1 VVGLRIAYNPL
12 MEALL
17 IDAQSAATVRRAFA
31 AGRFGEVEESC
42 KGVLAQAPETAWAWH
57 FLGRIPTLDTES
69 AIDFLS
75 TALSLLP
82 DDITILCDLSRAYS
96 RAAQFD
102 LAAERAQAAVAL
114 QPNSA
119 PALIALAEA
128 HTSAGAGDV
137 AWLLWERAVAI
148 APSSFSAQLAYGQG
162 LQQRGRSKDALKH
175 LKRAATL
182 EPNNLEALFLLGK
195 CYASNGQHKAAIET
209 FTLAKRLSPAEAWLA
224 YEGARSWFA
233 LGDVD
238 SALVWVNQAIA
249 ADSAEGVFYEVQV
262 QCLHKKKDYQGCFDA
277 INQALQRG
285 RVTAKLFAYKAEVLL
300 RFNKK
305 PEAIMALI
313 RGIKLDPQDTQSLS
327 NLAGL
332 CLEIGIFSPA
342 LELLDSIIKDTPSNI
357 PALLNKAKLLKD
369 VGRVEDGVAFFQ
381 QAIALSLEQKINY
394 VGCADPAWGNYLYA
408 LLNAPRFTPET
419 IFKQH
424 QTWGAKTLKEFPSRF
439 KHRPESYAKRL
450 KLRVGYMSADL
461 RQHSVT
467 AFIGAVFKHHDPA
480 QFEIFAY
487 STSATFD
494 AVSATIK
501 GQVFAWRDV
510 AHKTIAET
518 AQIIHEDQLD
528 VLVELSGHTQGNRLE
543 VCALKP
549 APIQATYLGYPSTT
563 GLKTIDYR
571 LTDAWADPVGLTDA
585 YHCEKLMRIP
595 DCGWCYEPVMH
606 EAQTFAEAPPVE
618 RNGFITFGSFNNIAK
633 FNAPLCDLW
642 VEILRQVPDSRLRLK
657 AKAFFDPEILLEWE
671 TRFTRAGIAKE
682 RLLFMPHKPQI
693 KDHLAVY
700 NEVDIALDSYPYH
713 GTTTTCEAL
722 AAGVPV
728 VSLAGSSHVARVGV
742 SLLNTVGLSDLVAE
756 QREDYIAIAVKL
768 AADRARLQQLRSSLG
783 ARMKTSVLGDAAGF
797 TRKLEGCYR
806 QMVANYRGA
815 KV

>member
-1 VVGLRIAYNPL
+1 MELLTPRPVTAERIEL
-12 MEALL
+12 
-17 IDAQSAATVRRAFA
+17 AFK
-31 AGRFGEVEESC
+31 AGRFGEVEECC
-42 KGVLAQAPETAWAWH
+42 KCVLTDAPETSWAWH
-57 FLGRIPTLDTES
+57 FLGRLPSLEVES
-69 AIDFLS
+69 AIDFLN
-75 TALSLLP
+75 TALLLSP
-82 DDITILCDLSRAYS
+82 NDLSILCDLSRVYA
-96 RAAQFD
+96 RGGQFD
-102 LAAERAQAAVAL
+102 LAEERAQQAAAL

-119 PALIALAEA
+119 SALTTLAQAKALAGKSDA
-128 HTSAGAGDV
+128 
-137 AWLLWERAVAI
+137 AWPLWERAVVL
-148 APSSFSAQLAYGQG
+148 APSSFSAQLGYSQG
-162 LQQRGRSKDALKH
+162 LHQRGRSKDALKH
-175 LKRAATL
+175 IKRAATL
-182 EPNNLEALFLLGK
+182 EPNNLEVLFLLGK
-195 CYASNGQHKAAIET
+195 CYAANGQHKAAVEV
-209 FTLAKRLSPAEAWLA
+209 FALAKGLSPAEAWLS

-233 LGDVD
+233 MADFD
-238 SALVWVNQAIA
+238 RALDWVNQAIA
-249 ADSAEGVFYEVQV
+249 ADSAEGCFYEEQA
-262 QCLHKKKDYQGCFDA
+262 LYLHHKKDFQGCIRA
-277 INQALQRG
+277 INNAIERG
-285 RVTAKLFAYKAEVLL
+285 WVTAKIHAYKAQTLTH
-300 RFNKK
+300 FNKK
-305 PEAIMALI
+305 TGAIASYIEAL
-313 RGIKLDPQDTQSLS
+313 KLDPSNVTYLG

-332 CLEIGIFSPA
+332 CLELGILSPA
-342 LELLDSIIKDTPSNI
+342 LEALNSILAGSPDNV
-357 PALLNKAKLLKD
+357 PALINKAKLLKD
-369 VGRVEDGVAFFQ
+369 AGRVHEGILLLER
-381 QAIALSLEQKINY
+381 AIEVSKNPTHKYEY
-394 VGCADPAWGNYLYA
+394 VGCFDPMWGNYLFT
-408 LLNAPRFTPET
+408 LLFAPSSTPAK
-419 IFKQH
+419 IFDRH
-424 QTWGAKTLKEFPSRF
+424 LAWGAKISKEFPSRF
-439 KHRPESYAKRL
+439 KHRPDAHAKRA

-487 STSATFD
+487 STSSSYD

-518 AQIIHEDQLD
+518 AQIIYEDQLD

-549 APIQATYLGYPSTT
+549 APIQATYLGYPSST

-585 YHCEKLMRIP
+585 YHCEKLIRIP
-595 DCGWCYEPVMH
+595 DCGWCYEPVMQ
-606 EAQTFAEAPPVE
+606 ESQTFEDAPPVK

-642 VEILRQVPDSRLRLK
+642 VEILQRVPESRLRLK
-657 AKAFFDPEILLEWE
+657 AKSFFDPEILLEWE
-671 TRFTRAGIAKE
+671 TRFTRAGIAKD
-682 RLLFMPHKPQI
+682 RLLFMSHKPQI

-742 SLLNTVGLSDLVAE
+742 SLLNAVGLSDLVAE

-768 AADRARLQQLRSSLG
+768 AADRERLQQLRTSL
-783 ARMKTSVLGDAAGF
+783 AERMKASVLCDAEGF
-797 TRKLEGCYR
+797 TRKLERCYR

>member
-1 VVGLRIAYNPL
+1 MKLSTLNLVPP
-12 MEALL
+12 
-17 IDAQSAATVRRAFA
+17 DAVARAFKG
-31 AGRFGEVEESC
+31 GRFGEVEECC
-42 KGVLAQAPETAWAWH
+42 KSVLAGAPETAWAWH
-57 FLGRIPTLDTES
+57 FLGRLPAIDAET

-75 TALSLLP
+75 TALSLSP
-82 DDITILCDLSRAYS
+82 SDAMILCDLSQAYS
-96 RAAQFD
+96 RAAQFE
-102 LAAERAQAAVAL
+102 LAVERAQEAVAL

-128 HTSAGAGDV
+128 HTLAGAGEV
-137 AWLLWERAVAI
+137 AWPLWERAVAI
-148 APSSFSAQLAYGQG
+148 APSSFSAQMAYGQG

-182 EPNNLEALFLLGK
+182 EPNHLEALFLLGK
-195 CYASNGQHKAAIET
+195 CYASNGQHKAAVEV

-238 SALVWVNQAIA
+238 SALEWVNQAIA
-249 ADSAEGVFYEVQV
+249 ADSAEGCFYEEQAL
-262 QCLHKKKDYQGCFDA
+262 CLQRKKDYQGCLKA
-277 INQALQRG
+277 INQAVQLG
-285 RVTAKLFAYKAEVLL
+285 GVTAKLLAYKAEMFIH
-300 RFNKK
+300 FNKK
-305 PEAIMALI
+305 PDAIMALLDA
-313 RGIKLDPQDTQSLS
+313 IKLEPQNTNSLS

-332 CLEIGIFSPA
+332 CLEMGIFSPA
-342 LELLDSIIKDTPSNI
+342 LELLNGIIQDTPSNI

-369 VGRVEDGVAFFQ
+369 VGRVEDGVALFEQ
-381 QAIALSLEQKINY
+381 VIDANSRQKISY
-394 VGCADPAWGNYLYA
+394 VGCVDPTWGNYLYA
-408 LLNAPRFTPET
+408 LLFAPNSTPEK
-419 IFKQH
+419 ILERH
-424 QTWGAKTLKEFPSRF
+424 LAWGTKISKEFPARF
-439 KHRPESYAKRL
+439 KHRPQTHAKRS

-461 RQHSVT
+461 RQHSVS
-467 AFIGAVFKHHDPA
+467 AFIGAVFKHHDPE

-487 STSATFD
+487 STSATYD

-501 GQVFAWRDV
+501 SQVFAWRDV

-518 AQIIHEDQLD
+518 AQIIYEDQLD

-571 LTDAWADPVGLTDA
+571 LTDAWADPVGLTEA
-585 YHCEKLMRIP
+585 QHCEKLMRIP
-595 DCGWCYEPVMH
+595 DCGWCYEPVLQ
-606 EAQTFAEAPPVE
+606 EAQTFADSPPVE

-642 VEILRQVPDSRLRLK
+642 VEILQRVPESRLRLK
-657 AKAFFDPEILLEWE
+657 AKSFFDPEILLEWE
-671 TRFTRAGIAKE
+671 TRFTSAGIAKE

-742 SLLNTVGLSDLVAE
+742 SLLNAVGLADLVAE

-768 AADRARLQQLRSSLG
+768 AADRARLQQLRTSLG
-783 ARMKTSVLGDAAGF
+783 DRLKTSALGDAVGF

-806 QMVANYRGA
+806 QMVAKYRGA
-815 KV
+815 AV

>member
-1 VVGLRIAYNPL
+1 

-17 IDAQSAATVRRAFA
+17 IDAQSAAAVRRAFA
-31 AGRFGEVEESC
+31 EGRFGEVEESC

-57 FLGRIPTLDTES
+57 YLGRLPAIDAET

-75 TALSLLP
+75 TALSLSSK
-82 DDITILCDLSRAYS
+82 DITILCDLSRAYA
-96 RAAQFD
+96 RAAQFE
-102 LAAERAQAAVAL
+102 LAVERAQAAVAL
-114 QPNSA
+114 QSNSA

-128 HTSAGAGDV
+128 HTLAGAGEV
-137 AWLLWERAVAI
+137 AWPLWERAVAL
-148 APSSFSAQLAYGQG
+148 APPSFSAQMAYGQG

-195 CYASNGQHKAAIET
+195 CYASNGQHKAAIEV
-209 FTLAKRLSPAEAWLA
+209 FTLAQRLSPAEAWLS
-224 YEGARSWFA
+224 YEGARSWIAMADLDRA
-233 LGDVD
+233 LEW
-238 SALVWVNQAIA
+238 LNQAIA
-249 ADSAEGVFYEVQV
+249 ADSAEGCFYEELAF
-262 QCLHKKKDYQGCFDA
+262 CRLKKKDFHGSLES
-277 INQALQRG
+277 INSARERG
-285 RVTAKLFAYKAEVLL
+285 WISGRLFALKSEVLIHL
-300 RFNKK
+300 DDKINALMASV
-305 PEAIMALI
+305 EAV
-313 RGIKLDPQDTQSLS
+313 KLEPKIARYIN
-327 NLAGL
+327 NLASL
-332 CLEIGIFSPA
+332 CSEIGILSPA
-342 LELLDSIIKDTPSNI
+342 LEVLDIALATDPFYV
-357 PALLNKAKLLKD
+357 PALVNKAKLLKD
-369 VGRVEDGVAFFQ
+369 AGRAEDSLVLLEK
-381 QAIALSLEQKINY
+381 AIVLDGFLSRKFIY
-394 VGCADPAWGNYLYA
+394 VGCENPLSEVYLCTQLYA
-408 LLNAPRFTPET
+408 ATSTPE
-419 IFKQH
+419 KNLERH
-424 QTWGAKTLKEFPSRF
+424 LKWGAKIAKEFPSRF
-439 KHRPESYAKRL
+439 KHRPETHAKRA
-450 KLRVGYMSADL
+450 KLRVGYLSGDL

-487 STSATFD
+487 STSATYD

-501 GQVFAWRDV
+501 SQVFAWRDV

-518 AQIIHEDQLD
+518 AQIIYEDQLD
-528 VLVELSGHTQGNRLE
+528 VLVELSGHMKGNRLE

-563 GLKTIDYR
+563 GLRTIDYR
-571 LTDAWADPVGLTDA
+571 LTDAWADPAGLTEA

-595 DCGWCYEPVMH
+595 DCGWCYEPVLQD
-606 EAQTFAEAPPVE
+606 AQTFSDVPPVE

-633 FNAPLCDLW
+633 FNPPLCDLW
-642 VEILRQVPDSRLRLK
+642 VEILKNVPDSRLRLK
-657 AKAFFDPEILLEWE
+657 ARSFLDPEILLEWE
-671 TRFTRAGIAKE
+671 SRFATAGIAKQ
-682 RLLFMPHKPQI
+682 RLRFMSFKPKI

-742 SLLNTVGLSDLVAE
+742 SLLNAVGLADLVAE

-768 AADRARLQQLRSSLG
+768 AADRARLQQLRTSLG
-783 ARMKTSVLGDAAGF
+783 ERLKTSALGDAVGF

>member
-1 VVGLRIAYNPL
+1 
-12 MEALL
+12 MELSTPNL
-17 IDAQSAATVRRAFA
+17 VSPDAVARAFN
-31 AGRFGEVEESC
+31 AGRFGEVEECC
-42 KGVLAQAPETAWAWH
+42 KGVLAHAPETAWAWH
-57 FLGRIPTLDTES
+57 FLGRLPAIDAET

-75 TALSLLP
+75 TALSLMP
-82 DDITILCDLSRAYS
+82 NNCPILCDLSRAYS
-96 RAAQFD
+96 RAAQLE
-102 LAAERAQAAVAL
+102 LAVERAQQAVGL
-114 QPNSA
+114 QANSA

-128 HTSAGAGDV
+128 HTLAGAGEV
-137 AWLLWERAVAI
+137 AWPLWERAVAI
-148 APSSFSAQLAYGQG
+148 APSSFSAQMAYGQG

-182 EPNNLEALFLLGK
+182 ESNNLEALFLLGK
-195 CYASNGQHKAAIET
+195 CYASNGQHKAAVET
-209 FTLAKRLSPAEAWLA
+209 FAFAKRLSPAEAWLS

-233 LGDVD
+233 MANLDR
-238 SALVWVNQAIA
+238 ALEWLNQAIE
-249 ADSAEGVFYEVQV
+249 ADSTEGCFYEEQA
-262 QCLHKKKDYQGCFDA
+262 LYLHHKKDFQGCIGA
-277 INQALQRG
+277 INHAIERG
-285 RVTAKLFAYKAEVLL
+285 WVTSKIHAYKAQTLTH
-300 RFNKK
+300 FNKRTDAIASYI
-305 PEAIMALI
+305 EAL
-313 RGIKLDPQDTQSLS
+313 KLEPKNGNYLG

-332 CLEIGIFSPA
+332 CLELGILTPA
-342 LELLDSIIKDTPSNI
+342 LEALNTILASCPEDV
-357 PALLNKAKLLKD
+357 PAMLNKAKLLKD
-369 VGRVEDGVAFFQ
+369 AGCVDEGIILLEK
-381 QAIALSLEQKINY
+381 AIEESKNPKYKYEY
-394 VGCADPAWGNYLYA
+394 VGCIDPMWGNYLFT
-408 LLNAPRFTPET
+408 LLFAPSSTPKK
-419 IFKQH
+419 ILDRH
-424 QTWGAKTLKEFPSRF
+424 LVWGAKISREFPVRF
-439 KHRPESYAKRL
+439 KHRPEAHANRSR
-450 KLRVGYMSADL
+450 LRVGYMSPDL
-461 RQHSVT
+461 RQHSVS

-487 STSATFD
+487 STSATYD

-518 AQIIHEDQLD
+518 AQIIYEDQLD

-549 APIQATYLGYPSTT
+549 AAIQATYLGYPSTT

-606 EAQTFAEAPPVE
+606 EAQIFAEAPPVE

-633 FNAPLCDLW
+633 FNAPLCDIW
-642 VEILRQVPDSRLRLK
+642 TEILRRVPDSRLRLK

-682 RLLFMPHKPQI
+682 RLLFMPHKPQV

-742 SLLNTVGLSDLVAE
+742 SLLNAVGLSDLVAE

-768 AADRARLQQLRSSLG
+768 AADRARLQQLRTSLG
-783 ARMKTSVLGDAAGF
+783 ERMKTSVLGDAVGF

>member
-1 VVGLRIAYNPL
+1 
-12 MEALL
+12 MEPLL
-17 IDAQSAATVRRAFA
+17 IDAQSAAEVQRAFA
-31 AGRFGEVEESC
+31 DGRFGGVEESC
-42 KGVLAQAPETAWAWH
+42 KEVLAQAPETAWAWH
-57 FLGRIPTLDTES
+57 FLGRLPGIDAET

-75 TALSLLP
+75 TALSLSP
-82 DDITILCDLSRAYS
+82 FDFTILCDLSRAYS
-96 RAAQFD
+96 RAAQFE
-102 LAAERAQAAVAL
+102 LAVERAQAAVAL

-137 AWLLWERAVAI
+137 AWPLWERAVAI
-148 APSSFSAQLAYGQG
+148 APSSFSAQMGYGQG

-175 LKRAATL
+175 LRRAATL
-182 EPNNLEALFLLGK
+182 EPTNLEALFSLGK
-195 CYASNGQHKAAIET
+195 CYASNGQHKAAVET
-209 FTLAKRLSPAEAWLA
+209 FTSAKRLSPAEAWLS

-233 LGDVD
+233 MADLDR
-238 SALVWVNQAIA
+238 ALEWVNQAIA
-249 ADSAEGVFYEVQV
+249 ADSAEGCFYEEQA
-262 QCLHKKKDYQGCFDA
+262 LYLNHKKDYQCCIGA
-277 INQALQRG
+277 INNAIERG
-285 RVTAKLFAYKAEVLL
+285 LVTAKIHAYKAQTLT

-305 PEAIMALI
+305 TGAIAAYSEAL
-313 RGIKLDPQDTQSLS
+313 KLDPQNVVYLG

-332 CLEIGIFSPA
+332 CLELGILSPA
-342 LELLDSIIKDTPSNI
+342 LEALNSILAGSPGNI
-357 PALLNKAKLLKD
+357 PALINKAKLLKD
-369 VGRVEDGVAFFQ
+369 AGRLDEGILLLER
-381 QAIALSLEQKINY
+381 AIEVSKKPTHKYDY
-394 VGCADPAWGNYLYA
+394 VGCGDPMWGNYLFT
-408 LLNAPRFTPET
+408 LLFAPSSTPAK
-419 IFKQH
+419 ILARH
-424 QTWGAKTLKEFPSRF
+424 LAWGEKFSKDFPPRF
-439 KHRPESYAKRL
+439 KHRPATHAQRA
-450 KLRVGYMSADL
+450 KLRVGYLSADL

-467 AFIGAVFKHHDPA
+467 AFIGAVLKHHDPA

-487 STSATFD
+487 STSATSD

-510 AHKTIAET
+510 VHKTIAET
-518 AQIIHEDQLD
+518 AQLIYEDQLD
-528 VLVELSGHTQGNRLE
+528 ILVELSGHTQGNRLE

-595 DCGWCYEPVMH
+595 DCGWCYEPVLQ
-606 EAQTFAEAPPVE
+606 EAQSFADAPPVE
-618 RNGFITFGSFNNIAK
+618 RNGYITFGSFNNIAK
-633 FNAPLCDLW
+633 FNPPLCDLW
-642 VEILRQVPDSRLRLK
+642 VKILQGVPDACLRLK
-657 AKAFFDPEILLEWE
+657 AKSFFDPEVLLEWE

-742 SLLNTVGLSDLVAE
+742 SLLNAVGLADLVA
-756 QREDYIAIAVKL
+756 QQPEDYVAIAVKL
-768 AADRARLQQLRSSLG
+768 AADRARLRQLRTSLSE
-783 ARMKTSVLGDAAGF
+783 RMKTSVLGDAEGF

-815 KV
+815 KG

>member
-1 VVGLRIAYNPL
+1 
-12 MEALL
+12 MELSTPNL
-17 IDAQSAATVRRAFA
+17 VSPDAVARAFN
-31 AGRFGEVEESC
+31 AGRFGEVEECC
-42 KGVLAQAPETAWAWH
+42 KGVLAHAPETAWAWH
-57 FLGRIPTLDTES
+57 FLGRLPAIDAET

-82 DDITILCDLSRAYS
+82 NNNAILCDFSRAYS
-96 RAAQFD
+96 RAAQFE
-102 LAAERAQAAVAL
+102 LAVERAQQAVAL

-128 HTSAGAGDV
+128 HTLAGAGEV
-137 AWLLWERAVAI
+137 AWPLWERAVAI
-148 APSSFSAQLAYGQG
+148 APSSFSAQMAYGQG
-162 LQQRGRSKDALKH
+162 LQQRGRDKDALKH
-175 LKRAATL
+175 LKRAVTL
-182 EPNNLEALFLLGK
+182 EPKNLEALFLLGK
-195 CYASNGQHKAAIET
+195 CYAANGQHKAAVET
-209 FTLAKRLSPAEAWLA
+209 FTSAKRLSPAEAWLA

-233 LGDVD
+233 MANLDR
-238 SALVWVNQAIA
+238 ALEWVNQAVA
-249 ADSAEGVFYEVQV
+249 ADSAEGCFYEEQA
-262 QCLHKKKDYQGCFDA
+262 LYLHHKKDFQGCIVA
-277 INQALQRG
+277 INHAIERG
-285 RVTAKLFAYKAEVLL
+285 WVTAKIHAYKAQTLTH
-300 RFNKK
+300 FNKRT
-305 PEAIMALI
+305 EAIGSYIESL
-313 RGIKLDPQDTQSLS
+313 KLEPKNVNYLG

-332 CLEIGIFSPA
+332 CLEVGILTPA
-342 LELLDSIIKDTPSNI
+342 LEALNTILASCPEDV
-357 PALLNKAKLLKD
+357 PAMLNKAKLLKD
-369 VGRVEDGVAFFQ
+369 AGCVDEGILLLEK
-381 QAIALSLEQKINY
+381 AIEESKNPTYTYEY
-394 VGCADPAWGNYLYA
+394 VGCIDPMWGNYLFT
-408 LLNAPRFTPET
+408 LLFAPSSTPKK
-419 IFKQH
+419 ILDRH
-424 QTWGAKTLKEFPSRF
+424 MVWGAKISREFPVRF
-439 KHRPESYAKRL
+439 KHRPEAHASRSR
-450 KLRVGYMSADL
+450 LRVGYMSPDL
-461 RQHSVT
+461 RQHSVS

-487 STSATFD
+487 STSATYD

-518 AQIIHEDQLD
+518 AQIINEDQLD

-595 DCGWCYEPVMH
+595 DCGWCYEPVLH
-606 EAQTFAEAPPVE
+606 EAQTFADAPPVE

-642 VEILRQVPDSRLRLK
+642 VEILRRVPDSRLRLK
-657 AKAFFDPEILLEWE
+657 AKSFFDPEVLLEWE
-671 TRFTRAGIAKE
+671 TRFTSAGIAKE
-682 RLLFMPHKPQI
+682 RLLFMPHKPQV

-728 VSLAGSSHVARVGV
+728 VSLAGRAHVSRVGV
-742 SLLNTVGLSDLVAE
+742 SLLNAVGLGDLVAE
-756 QREDYIAIAVKL
+756 QPEDYISIAVNL
-768 AADRARLQQLRSSLG
+768 AADRERLRQLRTSIG
-783 ARMKTSVLGDAAGF
+783 ARMKTSVLGDAEGF

-815 KV
+815 AV

>member
-1 VVGLRIAYNPL
+1 MDLSTLNLVSP
-12 MEALL
+12 
-17 IDAQSAATVRRAFA
+17 DAVARAFN
-31 AGRFGEVEESC
+31 AGRFGEVEECC
-42 KGVLAQAPETAWAWH
+42 KAVLAEAPETAWAWH
-57 FLGRIPTLDTES
+57 FLGRLPSLDSET
-69 AIDFLS
+69 AVDFLN
-75 TALSLLP
+75 TALSLSVNNER
-82 DDITILCDLSRAYS
+82 ILCDLSRVYS
-96 RAAQFD
+96 RSGQFN
-102 LAAERAQAAVAL
+102 LAVERAQQAVAL

-119 PALIALAEA
+119 PALITLAEA
-128 HTSAGAGDV
+128 LTLDGKADV
-137 AWLLWERAVAI
+137 AWPLWERAVVL
-148 APSSFSAQLAYGQG
+148 APSSFSAQLAFGQG
-162 LQQRGRSKDALKH
+162 LQHRSRPKDALKH

-195 CYASNGQHKAAIET
+195 CYASNGQHKAAIEA
-209 FTLAKRLSPAEAWLA
+209 FISAKRLSPGEAWLS

-233 LGDVD
+233 MADLDR
-238 SALVWVNQAIA
+238 ALDWVNQAIA
-249 ADSAEGVFYEVQV
+249 ADSAEGCFYEQ
-262 QCLHKKKDYQGCFDA
+262 QALCLHKKKDYQGCFDA

-285 RVTAKLFAYKAEVLL
+285 IVTAKLFAYKAEVLL

-305 PEAIMALI
+305 GEAIMALI

-342 LELLDSIIKDTPSNI
+342 LELLDGIIKDTPSNI

-369 VGRVEDGVAFFQ
+369 VGRVEDGLAFFQ

-408 LLNAPRFTPET
+408 LLNAPSSTPEA
-419 IFKQH
+419 IFKRH

-439 KHRPESYAKRL
+439 KHRPESYPKRA

-467 AFIGAVFKHHDPA
+467 AFIGAVFKHHDPE

-494 AVSATIK
+494 AVSAMIK

-518 AQIIHEDQLD
+518 AKLIYDDQLD
-528 VLVELSGHTQGNRLE
+528 VLVELSGHTSGNRLE

-585 YHCEKLMRIP
+585 HHCEKLMRIP
-595 DCGWCYEPVMH
+595 DCGWCYEPVMQ
-606 EAQTFAEAPPVE
+606 EAQIFADAPPVE

-633 FNAPLCDLW
+633 FNAPLCELW
-642 VEILRQVPDSRLRLK
+642 VEILRRVPESRLRLK
-657 AKAFFDPEILLEWE
+657 AKSFFDPEILLEWE

-728 VSLAGSSHVARVGV
+728 VSLAGGSHVARVGV
-742 SLLNTVGLSDLVAE
+742 SLLNAVGLADLVAE

-768 AADRARLQQLRSSLG
+768 AADRARLQQLRTSLG
-783 ARMKTSVLGDAAGF
+783 ERLKTSVLGDAVGF

>member
-1 VVGLRIAYNPL
+1 

-31 AGRFGEVEESC
+31 GGCFGEVEESC

-57 FLGRIPTLDTES
+57 FLGRLPAIDAET

-75 TALSLLP
+75 TALSLSP
-82 DDITILCDLSRAYS
+82 NDIMILCDLSRAYT
-96 RAAQFD
+96 RAAQFE
-102 LAAERAQAAVAL
+102 LAVERAQAAVTL

-128 HTSAGAGDV
+128 HTSAGAGEV
-137 AWLLWERAVAI
+137 AWPLWERAVAI
-148 APSSFSAQLAYGQG
+148 APSSFSAQMAYGQG

-182 EPNNLEALFLLGK
+182 EPKNLEALFLLGK
-195 CYASNGQHKAAIET
+195 CYASNGQHKAAVET
-209 FTLAKRLSPAEAWLA
+209 FTSAKRLSPGEAWLY

-233 LGDVD
+233 MADQD
-238 SALVWVNQAIA
+238 RALEWVNKAIA
-249 ADSAEGVFYEVQV
+249 ADSAEGCFYEE
-262 QCLHKKKDYQGCFDA
+262 LAFYRIKKKDFHASLESINSALERGWISGRLLALKSEVFLHLGDKVNALMA
-277 INQALQRG
+277 IVEA
-285 RVTAKLFAYKAEVLL
+285 VKLEPKIARYI
-300 RFNKK
+300 N
-305 PEAIMALI
+305 
-313 RGIKLDPQDTQSLS
+313 
-327 NLAGL
+327 NLASL
-332 CLEIGIFSPA
+332 CSEMGILSPA
-342 LELLDSIIKDTPSNI
+342 LEVLDIALATDPFYV
-357 PALLNKAKLLKD
+357 PALVNKAKLLKD
-369 VGRVEDGVAFFQ
+369 AGRAEDGLVLLEK
-381 QAIALSLEQKINY
+381 AIALDGFSSRKFIY
-394 VGCADPAWGNYLYA
+394 VGCEDPLSEVYLCTQLYSA
-408 LLNAPRFTPET
+408 TSTPE
-419 IFKQH
+419 KNLERH
-424 QTWGAKTLKEFPSRF
+424 LTWGAKIAKEFPVRF
-439 KHRPESYAKRL
+439 KHRPKTYTSRS

-467 AFIGAVFKHHDPA
+467 AFIGAVFKHHNPM
-480 QFEIFAY
+480 QFEIFVY
-487 STSATFD
+487 SVSTTSD
-494 AVSATIK
+494 QISAKIK
-501 GQVFAWRDV
+501 SQVFAWRDV

-518 AQIIHEDQLD
+518 ALIIHEDQLD
-528 VLVELSGHTQGNRLE
+528 ILVELSGHTKGNRLE

-585 YHCEKLMRIP
+585 QHCEKLMRIP
-595 DCGWCYEPVMH
+595 DCGWCYDPVLQ
-606 EAQTFAEAPPVE
+606 EAQTFAALPPSE

-633 FNAPLCDLW
+633 FNPPLCDLW
-642 VEILRQVPDSRLRLK
+642 VEILNFVPESRLRLK
-657 AKAFFDPEILLEWE
+657 ARSFLDPEILLDWE
-671 TRFTRAGIAKE
+671 TRFTSAGIAKE

-742 SLLNTVGLSDLVAE
+742 SLLNAVGLADLVAE

-768 AADRARLQQLRSSLG
+768 AADRERLRQLRTSLG
-783 ARMKTSVLGDAAGF
+783 VRMKTSVLGDAEGF

-806 QMVANYRGA
+806 QMVANYRGTN
-815 KV
+815 V

>member
-1 VVGLRIAYNPL
+1 ML
-12 MEALL
+12 M
-17 IDAQSAATVRRAFA
+17 
-31 AGRFGEVEESC
+31 
-42 KGVLAQAPETAWAWH
+42 H
-57 FLGRIPTLDTES
+57 
-69 AIDFLS
+69 
-75 TALSLLP
+75 
-82 DDITILCDLSRAYS
+82 
-96 RAAQFD
+96 
-102 LAAERAQAAVAL
+102 
-114 QPNSA
+114 
-119 PALIALAEA
+119 
-128 HTSAGAGDV
+128 
-137 AWLLWERAVAI
+137 
-148 APSSFSAQLAYGQG
+148 
-162 LQQRGRSKDALKH
+162 
-175 LKRAATL
+175 
-182 EPNNLEALFLLGK
+182 
-195 CYASNGQHKAAIET
+195 
-209 FTLAKRLSPAEAWLA
+209 
-224 YEGARSWFA
+224 
-233 LGDVD
+233 
-238 SALVWVNQAIA
+238 
-249 ADSAEGVFYEVQV
+249 
-262 QCLHKKKDYQGCFDA
+262 
-277 INQALQRG
+277 
-285 RVTAKLFAYKAEVLL
+285 
-300 RFNKK
+300 FNKK
-305 PEAIMALI
+305 PDAIVALLE
-313 RGIKLDPQDTQSLS
+313 GIKLDPQNTNSLS

-342 LELLDSIIKDTPSNI
+342 LELLNGIIQDTPSNI

-369 VGRVEDGVAFFQ
+369 VGRVENGVDLFEQ
-381 QAIALSLEQKINY
+381 VIELNSGQKISY
-394 VGCADPAWGNYLYA
+394 VGCVDPTWGNYLYA
-408 LLNAPRFTPET
+408 LLFAPSSTPEKILDRHLAWGT
-419 IFKQH
+419 KISKQ
-424 QTWGAKTLKEFPSRF
+424 FPVRF
-439 KHRPESYAKRL
+439 KHRPETHAKRA

-528 VLVELSGHTQGNRLE
+528 ILVELSGHTQGNRLE

-585 YHCEKLMRIP
+585 HHCEKLMRIP
-595 DCGWCYEPVMH
+595 DCGWCFEPVMQ
-606 EAQTFAEAPPVE
+606 EAQTFADVPPLE

-642 VEILRQVPDSRLRLK
+642 VEILQRVPESRLRLK
-657 AKAFFDPEILLEWE
+657 AKSFFDPEILLEWE
-671 TRFTRAGIAKE
+671 TRFTRAGIAKD

-742 SLLNTVGLSDLVAE
+742 SLLNAVGLSDLVAE

-768 AADRARLQQLRSSLG
+768 AADKERLRQLRISLG
-783 ARMKTSVLGDAAGF
+783 ERMKTSVLGDAVGF

-815 KV
+815 TV

>member
-1 VVGLRIAYNPL
+1 
-12 MEALL
+12 MELSTL
-17 IDAQSAATVRRAFA
+17 NLVSPDAVARAFN
-31 AGRFGEVEESC
+31 AGRFGEVEECC
-42 KGVLAQAPETAWAWH
+42 KGVLAGAPETAWAWH
-57 FLGRIPTLDTES
+57 FLGRLPAIDAET

-75 TALSLLP
+75 TALSLSP
-82 DDITILCDLSRAYS
+82 HHITILCDLSRAYS
-96 RAAQFD
+96 RAAQFEP
-102 LAAERAQAAVAL
+102 AVERAQQAVAL

-128 HTSAGAGDV
+128 HTLAGAGDT
-137 AWLLWERAVAI
+137 AWPLWERAVVL
-148 APSSFSAQLAYGQG
+148 APSSFSAQMAYSQG

-182 EPNNLEALFLLGK
+182 EPKNLEALFALGK
-195 CYASNGQHKAAIET
+195 CYASNGQNKAAVET
-209 FTLAKRLSPAEAWLA
+209 FTLARRLSPAEAWLS

-233 LGDVD
+233 MADVD
-238 SALVWVNQAIA
+238 RALEWVNQAIA
-249 ADSAEGVFYEVQV
+249 ADSAEGAFYEQLAL
-262 QCLHKKKDYQGCFDA
+262 CLHSKRDYQGCFDA
-277 INQALQRG
+277 INKALQRG
-285 RVTAKLFAYKAEVLL
+285 RVTATLFIHKAEAFL
-300 RFNKK
+300 RFNRK
-305 PEAIMALI
+305 PEAIKALI
-313 RGIKLDPQDTQSLS
+313 HGISLDPQNTQALS

-332 CLEIGIFSPA
+332 CLDVGIFSPA
-342 LELLDSIIKDTPSNI
+342 LDLLNGIIQDRPLNV

-369 VGRVEDGVAFFQ
+369 VGRVEDGVAFFE
-381 QAIALSLEQKINY
+381 QAIALSLGQKINY
-394 VGCADPAWGNYLYA
+394 VGCADPAWNNYLYA
-408 LLNAPRFTPET
+408 LLFAPSSTPEA
-419 IFKQH
+419 ILKRH
-424 QTWGAKTLKEFPSRF
+424 LTWGAKTLKEFPPRF
-439 KHRPESYAKRL
+439 KHRPETHARRV
-450 KLRVGYMSADL
+450 KLRVGYMSPDF
-461 RQHSVT
+461 RQHSVA

-528 VLVELSGHTQGNRLE
+528 ILVELSGHTQSNRLE

-595 DCGWCYEPVMH
+595 DCGWCYETVMH

-633 FNAPLCDLW
+633 FNPPLCDLW
-642 VEILRQVPDSRLRLK
+642 VEILRRVPDSRLRLK

-671 TRFTRAGIAKE
+671 TRFTSAGIAKE

-728 VSLAGSSHVARVGV
+728 VSLAGRAHVSRVGV
-742 SLLNTVGLSDLVAE
+742 SLLNAVGLADLVAE
-756 QREDYIAIAVKL
+756 QPEDYIAIALKL
-768 AADRARLQQLRSSLG
+768 AADRARLRQLRTSLG
-783 ARMKTSVLGDAAGF
+783 ERMKTSVLGDAAGF

-806 QMVANYRGA
+806 QMVVNYRGA
-815 KV
+815 AV

>member
-1 VVGLRIAYNPL
+1 
-12 MEALL
+12 MDALL

-31 AGRFGEVEESC
+31 EGRFGEVEESC

-57 FLGRIPTLDTES
+57 FLGRLPAIDTET

-75 TALSLLP
+75 TAISLST
-82 DDITILCDLSRAYS
+82 DNEQILCDLSRVYA
-96 RAAQFD
+96 RGGQFD
-102 LAAERAQAAVAL
+102 LAEERAQQAVAL

-119 PALIALAEA
+119 IALITLAEA
-128 HTSAGAGDV
+128 YTLAGKIDA
-137 AWLLWERAVAI
+137 AWPLWERAVVL
-148 APSSFSAQLAYGQG
+148 APSSFAAQLTYGQG
-162 LQQRGRSKDALKH
+162 LQQRGRSKNALKH
-175 LKRAATL
+175 LKRAAVL
-182 EPNNLEALFLLGK
+182 EPNNLEALFSLGK
-195 CYASNGQHKAAIET
+195 CYASNGQHKAAVEI
-209 FTLAKRLSPAEAWLA
+209 FAFAKRLSPAEAWLY

-238 SALVWVNQAIA
+238 SALMWVNQAIA
-249 ADSAEGVFYEVQV
+249 ADSAEGCFYEQ
-262 QCLHKKKDYQGCFDA
+262 QALCLHKKKDYQGCFDA

-285 RVTAKLFAYKAEVLL
+285 MVTAKLFVYKAEVLL
-300 RFNKK
+300 LFNKK
-305 PEAIMALI
+305 PEAITALI
-313 RGIKLDPQDTQSLS
+313 RGIKLDPLDTQSLS

-342 LELLDSIIKDTPSNI
+342 LELLDGIIKDTPSNI

-369 VGRVEDGVAFFQ
+369 VGRVEDGLAFFQ
-381 QAIALSLEQKINY
+381 QAIALSLEQKIKY
-394 VGCADPAWGNYLYA
+394 LGCADPAWGNYLYA
-408 LLNAPRFTPET
+408 LLNAPSSTPEA
-419 IFKQH
+419 IFKRH

-439 KHRPESYAKRL
+439 KHRPESYSKRL
-450 KLRVGYMSADL
+450 KMRVGYMSADL

-487 STSATFD
+487 STSTTFD
-494 AVSATIK
+494 AVSAMIK

-518 AQIIHEDQLD
+518 AKLIYDDQLD
-528 VLVELSGHTQGNRLE
+528 VLVELSGHTRGNRLE

-563 GLKTIDYR
+563 GLMTIDYR
-571 LTDAWADPVGLTDA
+571 LTDAWADPVGLTEA
-585 YHCEKLMRIP
+585 HHCEKLMRIP
-595 DCGWCYEPVMH
+595 DCGWCYEPLMQ
-606 EAQTFAEAPPVE
+606 EAQIFADAPPVE
-618 RNGFITFGSFNNIAK
+618 RNGFITFGSFSNIAK

-642 VEILRQVPDSRLRLK
+642 VEILRRVPESRLRLK

-742 SLLNTVGLSDLVAE
+742 SLLNAVGLCDLVAE

-768 AADRARLQQLRSSLG
+768 AADQERLRQLRLSLG
-783 ARMKTSVLGDAAGF
+783 ERMKTSVLGDAVGF

-815 KV
+815 AV

>member
-1 VVGLRIAYNPL
+1 
-12 MEALL
+12 MEPLL
-17 IDAQSAATVRRAFA
+17 IDAQSAAEVQRAFA
-31 AGRFGEVEESC
+31 DGRFGGVEESC
-42 KGVLAQAPETAWAWH
+42 KEVLAQAPETAWAWH
-57 FLGRIPTLDTES
+57 FLGRLPGIDAET

-75 TALSLLP
+75 TALSLSP
-82 DDITILCDLSRAYS
+82 RDFNILCDLSRAYS
-96 RAAQFD
+96 RAAQFE
-102 LAAERAQAAVAL
+102 LAVERAQAAVAL

-128 HTSAGAGDV
+128 HTSAVAGDV
-137 AWLLWERAVAI
+137 AWPLWERAVAI
-148 APSSFSAQLAYGQG
+148 APSSFAAQMAYGQG

-175 LKRAATL
+175 LRRAATL
-182 EPNNLEALFLLGK
+182 EPTNLEALFSLGK
-195 CYASNGQHKAAIET
+195 CYASNGQHKAAVET
-209 FTLAKRLSPAEAWLA
+209 FTSAKRLSPAEAWLS

-233 LGDVD
+233 MADLDR
-238 SALVWVNQAIA
+238 ALEWVNQAIA
-249 ADSAEGVFYEVQV
+249 ADSAEGCFYEEQA
-262 QCLHKKKDYQGCFDA
+262 LYLIHKKDYQGCIGA
-277 INQALQRG
+277 INNAIERG
-285 RVTAKLFAYKAEVLL
+285 WVTAKIHAYKAQTLT

-305 PEAIMALI
+305 TGAIAAYSEAL
-313 RGIKLDPQDTQSLS
+313 KLDPQNVVYLG

-332 CLEIGIFSPA
+332 CLELGILSPA
-342 LELLDSIIKDTPSNI
+342 LEALNSILAGSPGNI
-357 PALLNKAKLLKD
+357 PALINKAKLLKD
-369 VGRVEDGVAFFQ
+369 AGRVDEGILLLER
-381 QAIALSLEQKINY
+381 AIEVSKKPTHKYDY
-394 VGCADPAWGNYLYA
+394 VGCGDPMWGNYLFT
-408 LLNAPRFTPET
+408 LLFAPSSTPAK
-419 IFKQH
+419 ILARH
-424 QTWGAKTLKEFPSRF
+424 LAWGEKISKDFPPRF
-439 KHRPESYAKRL
+439 KHRPATHAQRA
-450 KLRVGYMSADL
+450 KLRVGYLSADL

-467 AFIGAVFKHHDPA
+467 AFIGAVLKHHDPA

-487 STSATFD
+487 STSATSD

-510 AHKTIAET
+510 VHKTIAET
-518 AQIIHEDQLD
+518 AQLIYEDQLD
-528 VLVELSGHTQGNRLE
+528 ILVELSGHTQGNRLE

-595 DCGWCYEPVMH
+595 DCGWCYEPVLQ
-606 EAQTFAEAPPVE
+606 EAQSFADAPPVE
-618 RNGFITFGSFNNIAK
+618 RNGYITFGSFNNIAK
-633 FNAPLCDLW
+633 FNPPLCDLW
-642 VEILRQVPDSRLRLK
+642 VKILQGVPDACLRLK
-657 AKAFFDPEILLEWE
+657 AKSFFDPEVLLEWE
-671 TRFTRAGIAKE
+671 TRFTSAGIAKE

-742 SLLNTVGLSDLVAE
+742 SLLNAVGLADLVA
-756 QREDYIAIAVKL
+756 QQPEDYVAIAVKL
-768 AADRARLQQLRSSLG
+768 AADRARLRQLRTSLSE
-783 ARMKTSVLGDAAGF
+783 RMKTSVLGDAEGF

-815 KV
+815 KG

>member
-1 VVGLRIAYNPL
+1 MVFSTHNSISLDEVSRAMKAGLF
-12 MEALL
+12 
-17 IDAQSAATVRRAFA
+17 V
-31 AGRFGEVEESC
+31 EVEECC
-42 KGVLAQAPETAWAWH
+42 KQVLLQAPETAWAWH
-57 FLGRIPTLDTES
+57 FLGRLPAMDAEP
-69 AIDFLS
+69 AIDFLH
-75 TALSLLP
+75 TALSLSP
-82 DDITILCDLSRAYS
+82 GDIGILCDLSRVYARS
-96 RAAQFD
+96 SQHELAVDIAQ
-102 LAAERAQAAVAL
+102 EAVAL

-128 HTSAGAGDV
+128 HTLAGAGEV
-137 AWLLWERAVAI
+137 AWPLWERSVVL

-175 LKRAATL
+175 LKRAASL
-182 EPNNLEALFLLGK
+182 EPNNLEVLFLLGK
-195 CYASNGQHKAAIET
+195 CYAYNGQHKAAVEV
-209 FTLAKRLSPAEAWLA
+209 FTLAKGLSPAEAWLS

-233 LGDVD
+233 MADLDR
-238 SALVWVNQAIA
+238 ALEWVNQAIA
-249 ADSAEGVFYEVQV
+249 ADSAEGCFYEEQA
-262 QCLHKKKDYQGCFDA
+262 LYLHHKKDFQGCIRATNHA
-277 INQALQRG
+277 IERG
-285 RVTAKLFAYKAEVLL
+285 WVTAKIHAYKAQTLTH
-300 RFNKK
+300 FNKK
-305 PEAIMALI
+305 TGAIASYIEAL
-313 RGIKLDPQDTQSLS
+313 KLDPANVTYLG

-332 CLEIGIFSPA
+332 CLELGILSPA
-342 LELLDSIIKDTPSNI
+342 LEALNSILAGSPDNVPTLI
-357 PALLNKAKLLKD
+357 NKAKLLKD
-369 VGRVEDGVAFFQ
+369 AGRVDEGILLLER
-381 QAIALSLEQKINY
+381 AIEVSKNPTHKYDY
-394 VGCADPAWGNYLYA
+394 VGCVDPMWGNYLFT
-408 LLNAPRFTPET
+408 LLFAPSSTPAK
-419 IFKQH
+419 ILDRH
-424 QTWGAKTLKEFPSRF
+424 LAWGAKISKEFPSRF
-439 KHRPESYAKRL
+439 KHRPETHAKRA

-487 STSATFD
+487 STSSSYD
-494 AVSATIK
+494 AVSAMIK

-518 AQIIHEDQLD
+518 AQIIYEDQLD

-595 DCGWCYEPVMH
+595 DCGWCYEPVMQ
-606 EAQTFAEAPPVE
+606 EAQIYADAPPVE

-642 VEILRQVPDSRLRLK
+642 VEILQRVPESRLRLK
-657 AKAFFDPEILLEWE
+657 AKSFFDPEILLEWE
-671 TRFTRAGIAKE
+671 TRFTRAGIAKD

-700 NEVDIALDSYPYH
+700 NEVDIALDSFPYH

-742 SLLNTVGLSDLVAE
+742 SLLNAVGLSDLVAE

-768 AADRARLQQLRSSLG
+768 AADRERLQQLRTSLG
-783 ARMKTSVLGDAAGF
+783 ERMKTSVLADAEGF

>member
-1 VVGLRIAYNPL
+1 
-12 MEALL
+12 MEPLL
-17 IDAQSAATVRRAFA
+17 IDAQSAAEVQRAFA
-31 AGRFGEVEESC
+31 DGRFGGVEESC
-42 KGVLAQAPETAWAWH
+42 KAVLAQAPETAWAWH
-57 FLGRIPTLDTES
+57 FLGSLPGIDAET

-75 TALSLLP
+75 TALSLSP
-82 DDITILCDLSRAYS
+82 RDFNILCDLSRAYS
-96 RAAQFD
+96 RAAQFE
-102 LAAERAQAAVAL
+102 LAVERAQAAVAL

-137 AWLLWERAVAI
+137 AWPLWERAVAI
-148 APSSFSAQLAYGQG
+148 APSSFSAQMGYGQG

-175 LKRAATL
+175 LRRAATL
-182 EPNNLEALFLLGK
+182 EPTNLEALFSLGK
-195 CYASNGQHKAAIET
+195 CYASNGQHKAAVET
-209 FTLAKRLSPAEAWLA
+209 FTSAKRLRPAEAWLS

-233 LGDVD
+233 MADLDR
-238 SALVWVNQAIA
+238 ALEWVNQAIA
-249 ADSAEGVFYEVQV
+249 ADSAEGCFYEEQA
-262 QCLHKKKDYQGCFDA
+262 LYLNHKKDYQGCIGA
-277 INQALQRG
+277 INNAIERCW
-285 RVTAKLFAYKAEVLL
+285 VTAKIHAYKAQTLT

-305 PEAIMALI
+305 TGAIAAYSEAL
-313 RGIKLDPQDTQSLS
+313 KLDPQNVVYLG

-332 CLEIGIFSPA
+332 CLELGILSPA
-342 LELLDSIIKDTPSNI
+342 LEALNSILAGSPGNI
-357 PALLNKAKLLKD
+357 PALINKAKLLKD
-369 VGRVEDGVAFFQ
+369 AGRVDEGILLLER
-381 QAIALSLEQKINY
+381 AIEVSKKPTHKYDY
-394 VGCADPAWGNYLYA
+394 VGCGDPMWGNYLFT
-408 LLNAPRFTPET
+408 LLFAPSSTPAK
-419 IFKQH
+419 ILARH
-424 QTWGAKTLKEFPSRF
+424 LAWGEKFSKDFPPRF
-439 KHRPESYAKRL
+439 KHRPATHAQRA
-450 KLRVGYMSADL
+450 KLRVGYLSADL

-467 AFIGAVFKHHDPA
+467 AFIGAVLKHHDPA

-487 STSATFD
+487 STSATSD

-510 AHKTIAET
+510 VHKTIAET
-518 AQIIHEDQLD
+518 AQLIYEDQLD
-528 VLVELSGHTQGNRLE
+528 ILVELSGHTQGNRLE

-595 DCGWCYEPVMH
+595 DCGWCYEPVLQ
-606 EAQTFAEAPPVE
+606 EAQSFADAPPVE
-618 RNGFITFGSFNNIAK
+618 RNGYITFGSFNNIAK
-633 FNAPLCDLW
+633 FNPPLCDLW
-642 VEILRQVPDSRLRLK
+642 VKILQGVPDACLRLK
-657 AKAFFDPEILLEWE
+657 AKSFFDPEVLLEWE
-671 TRFTRAGIAKE
+671 TRFTSAGIAKE

-742 SLLNTVGLSDLVAE
+742 SLLNAVGLADLVA
-756 QREDYIAIAVKL
+756 QQPEDYVAIAVKL
-768 AADRARLQQLRSSLG
+768 AADRARLRQLRTSLSE
-783 ARMKTSVLGDAAGF
+783 RMKTSVLGDAEGF

-815 KV
+815 KG

>member
-1 VVGLRIAYNPL
+1 MKLSTPNSVSPDGV
-12 MEALL
+12 
-17 IDAQSAATVRRAFA
+17 SRAFE
-31 AGRFGEVEESC
+31 AGRFGEVEEFC
-42 KGVLAQAPETAWAWH
+42 KAVLAHAPETPWAWH
-57 FLGRIPTLDTES
+57 YIGRLPALDAES
-69 AIDFLS
+69 AIDFLN
-75 TALSLLP
+75 TALSLSPNNALV
-82 DDITILCDLSRAYS
+82 LSDLSRVYA
-96 RAAQFD
+96 RAGQLD
-102 LAAERAQAAVAL
+102 LAEERAQQAVVL

-119 PALIALAEA
+119 PVLIALAEA
-128 HTSAGAGDV
+128 HALAGLTDA
-137 AWLLWERAVAI
+137 AWPLWERAVVLS
-148 APSSFSAQLAYGQG
+148 PSSFSAQLAYGQG

-195 CYASNGQHKAAIET
+195 CYASNGQHKAAVDVFT
-209 FTLAKRLSPAEAWLA
+209 FAKGLSPAEAWLS

-233 LGDVD
+233 MADLDR
-238 SALVWVNQAIA
+238 ALEWVNQAIA
-249 ADSAEGVFYEVQV
+249 ADSAEGCFYEEQA
-262 QCLHKKKDYQGCFDA
+262 LYLHHKKDFQGCIRA
-277 INQALQRG
+277 INHAIERG
-285 RVTAKLFAYKAEVLL
+285 WVTAKIHAYKAQTLTH
-300 RFNKK
+300 FNKK
-305 PEAIMALI
+305 TGAIASYIEAL
-313 RGIKLDPQDTQSLS
+313 KLDPTNVTYLG

-332 CLEIGIFSPA
+332 CLELGILSPA
-342 LELLDSIIKDTPSNI
+342 LEALNSILAGSPDNI
-357 PALLNKAKLLKD
+357 PALINKAKLLKD
-369 VGRVEDGVAFFQ
+369 AGRVDEGILLLER
-381 QAIALSLEQKINY
+381 AIEVSKNPTHKYDY
-394 VGCADPAWGNYLYA
+394 VGCVDPMWGNYLFT
-408 LLNAPRFTPET
+408 LLFAPSSTPAKILER
-419 IFKQH
+419 H
-424 QTWGAKTLKEFPSRF
+424 LTWGAKISKEFPSRF
-439 KHRPESYAKRL
+439 KHRPETHAKRA
-450 KLRVGYMSADL
+450 KLRVGYLSADL

-487 STSATFD
+487 STSSTYD

-528 VLVELSGHTQGNRLE
+528 ILVELSGHTQGNRLE

-585 YHCEKLMRIP
+585 HHCEKLIRIP
-595 DCGWCYEPVMH
+595 DCGWCYEPVMQ
-606 EAQTFAEAPPVE
+606 EAQAFAVAPPVDS
-618 RNGFITFGSFNNIAK
+618 NGFITFGSFNNIAK

-642 VEILRQVPDSRLRLK
+642 VEILQRVPESRLRLK
-657 AKAFFDPEILLEWE
+657 AKSFFDPEILLEWE
-671 TRFTRAGIAKE
+671 TQFTRAGIAKD

-742 SLLNTVGLSDLVAE
+742 SLLNAVGLSDLVAE

-768 AADRARLQQLRSSLG
+768 AADRERLQQLRTRLG
-783 ARMKTSVLGDAAGF
+783 ARLKTSVLGDAEGF

-815 KV
+815 TV

>member
-1 VVGLRIAYNPL
+1 
-12 MEALL
+12 MEPLL
-17 IDAQSAATVRRAFA
+17 IDAQSAAEVQRAFA
-31 AGRFGEVEESC
+31 DGRFGEVEESC
-42 KGVLAQAPETAWAWH
+42 KAVLAQAPETAWAWH
-57 FLGRIPTLDTES
+57 FLGRLPGIDAET

-75 TALSLLP
+75 TALSLSP
-82 DDITILCDLSRAYS
+82 GDFNILCDLSRAYS
-96 RAAQFD
+96 RAAQFE
-102 LAAERAQAAVAL
+102 LAVERAQAAVAL

-119 PALIALAEA
+119 PALMALAEA
-128 HTSAGAGDV
+128 HTLAGAGEV
-137 AWLLWERAVAI
+137 AWPLWERAVAL

-162 LQQRGRSKDALKH
+162 LQQRGLDKDALKH
-175 LKRAATL
+175 LKRAVTL

-195 CYASNGQHKAAIET
+195 CYASNGQHKAAVET
-209 FTLAKRLSPAEAWLA
+209 FASAKRLSPGEAWLS

-233 LGDVD
+233 MADLDR
-238 SALVWVNQAIA
+238 ALDWVNQAIA
-249 ADSAEGVFYEVQV
+249 ADSAEGCFYEEQA
-262 QCLHKKKDYQGCFDA
+262 LYLNHKKDYQGCIGA
-277 INQALQRG
+277 INNAIERG
-285 RVTAKLFAYKAEVLL
+285 WVTAKIHAYKAQTLTH
-300 RFNKK
+300 FNKRTVAVAAYI
-305 PEAIMALI
+305 EAL
-313 RGIKLDPQDTQSLS
+313 KLDPQNAVYLG
-327 NLAGL
+327 NLAAL
-332 CLEIGIFSPA
+332 CLELGILSPA
-342 LELLDSIIKDTPSNI
+342 LEAFNSILVKSPNDI
-357 PALLNKAKLLKD
+357 PALINKAKLLKD
-369 VGRVEDGVAFFQ
+369 AGRVGEGILLLEL
-381 QAIALSLEQKINY
+381 AIEVSKNPTHKYDY
-394 VGCADPAWGNYLYA
+394 VGCVDPMWGNYLFT
-408 LLNAPRFTPET
+408 LLFAPSSTPAKILER
-419 IFKQH
+419 H
-424 QTWGAKTLKEFPSRF
+424 LAWGSKISKEFPSRF
-439 KHRPESYAKRL
+439 KHRPETHAKRA
-450 KLRVGYMSADL
+450 KLRVGYLSADL

-487 STSATFD
+487 STSATYD

-510 AHKTIAET
+510 AHKTTAET
-518 AQIIHEDQLD
+518 AQIIYEDQLD

-585 YHCEKLMRIP
+585 HHCEKLMRIP
-595 DCGWCYEPVMH
+595 DCGWCYAPVMH
-606 EAQTFAEAPPVE
+606 DAQTFADAPPVE

-642 VEILRQVPDSRLRLK
+642 VKILQGVPDARLRLK
-657 AKAFFDPEILLEWE
+657 AKSFFDPEVLLEWE
-671 TRFTRAGIAKE
+671 TRFTSAGIAKE

-742 SLLNTVGLSDLVAE
+742 SLLNAVGLADLVAE
-756 QREDYIAIAVKL
+756 RPEDYIAIAVKL
-768 AADRARLQQLRSSLG
+768 AADRARLQQLRTSLG
-783 ARMKTSVLGDAAGF
+783 ARMKTSVLGDAEGF

>member
-1 VVGLRIAYNPL
+1 
-12 MEALL
+12 MEPLL
-17 IDAQSAATVRRAFA
+17 IDAQSAAEVQRAFA
-31 AGRFGEVEESC
+31 DGRFGGVEESC
-42 KGVLAQAPETAWAWH
+42 KEVLAQAPETAWAWH
-57 FLGRIPTLDTES
+57 FLGRLPGIDAET

-75 TALSLLP
+75 TALSLSP
-82 DDITILCDLSRAYS
+82 RDFNILCDLSRAYS
-96 RAAQFD
+96 RAAQFE
-102 LAAERAQAAVAL
+102 LAVERAQAAVAL

-137 AWLLWERAVAI
+137 AWPLWERAVAI
-148 APSSFSAQLAYGQG
+148 APSSFSAQMGYGQG

-175 LKRAATL
+175 LRRAATL
-182 EPNNLEALFLLGK
+182 EPTNLEALFSLGK
-195 CYASNGQHKAAIET
+195 CYASNGQHKAAVET
-209 FTLAKRLSPAEAWLA
+209 FTSAKRLSPAEAWLS

-233 LGDVD
+233 MADLDR
-238 SALVWVNQAIA
+238 ALEWVNQAIA
-249 ADSAEGVFYEVQV
+249 ADSAEGCFYEEQA
-262 QCLHKKKDYQGCFDA
+262 LYLNHKKDYQGCIGA
-277 INQALQRG
+277 INNAIERG
-285 RVTAKLFAYKAEVLL
+285 WVTAKIHAYKAQTLT

-305 PEAIMALI
+305 TGAIAAYSEAL
-313 RGIKLDPQDTQSLS
+313 KLDPQNVVYLG

-332 CLEIGIFSPA
+332 CLELGILSPA
-342 LELLDSIIKDTPSNI
+342 LEALNSILAGSPGNI
-357 PALLNKAKLLKD
+357 PALINKAKLLKD
-369 VGRVEDGVAFFQ
+369 AGRVDEGILLLER
-381 QAIALSLEQKINY
+381 AIEVSKKPTHKYDY
-394 VGCADPAWGNYLYA
+394 VGCGDPMWGNYLFT
-408 LLNAPRFTPET
+408 LLFAPSSTPAK
-419 IFKQH
+419 ILARH
-424 QTWGAKTLKEFPSRF
+424 LAWGEKFSKDFPPRF
-439 KHRPESYAKRL
+439 KHRPATHAQRA
-450 KLRVGYMSADL
+450 KLRVGYLSADL

-467 AFIGAVFKHHDPA
+467 AFIGAVLKHHDPA

-487 STSATFD
+487 STSATSD

-510 AHKTIAET
+510 VHKSIAET
-518 AQIIHEDQLD
+518 AQLIYEDHLD
-528 VLVELSGHTQGNRLE
+528 ILVELSGHTQGNRLE

-595 DCGWCYEPVMH
+595 DCGWCYEPVLQ
-606 EAQTFAEAPPVE
+606 EAQSFADAPPVE
-618 RNGFITFGSFNNIAK
+618 RNGYITFGSFNNIAK
-633 FNAPLCDLW
+633 FNPPLCDLW
-642 VEILRQVPDSRLRLK
+642 VKILQGVPDACLRLK
-657 AKAFFDPEILLEWE
+657 AKSFFDPEVLLEWE
-671 TRFTRAGIAKE
+671 TRFTSAGIAKG

-742 SLLNTVGLSDLVAE
+742 SLLNAVGLADLVA
-756 QREDYIAIAVKL
+756 QQPEDYVAIAVKL
-768 AADRARLQQLRSSLG
+768 AADRARLRQLRTSLSE
-783 ARMKTSVLGDAAGF
+783 RMKTSVLGDAEGF

-815 KV
+815 KG

>member
-1 VVGLRIAYNPL
+1 METSTLNLVSPDAVV
-12 MEALL
+12 
-17 IDAQSAATVRRAFA
+17 RAFK

-42 KGVLAQAPETAWAWH
+42 KCVLAQAPETAWAWH
-57 FLGRIPTLDTES
+57 FLGRLPAIDAET
-69 AIDFLS
+69 AIDFLG
-75 TALSLLP
+75 TALSLSP
-82 DDITILCDLSRAYS
+82 NDAMILCDLSRAYS
-96 RAAQFD
+96 RAAQFE
-102 LAAERAQAAVAL
+102 LAVERAQAAVAL

-128 HTSAGAGDV
+128 HTLAGAGEV
-137 AWLLWERAVAI
+137 AWPLWERAVVI
-148 APSSFSAQLAYGQG
+148 APSSFSAQMAYGQG
-162 LQQRGRSKDALKH
+162 LQQRGRDKDALKH

-182 EPNNLEALFLLGK
+182 EPKNLEALFLLGK
-195 CYASNGQHKAAIET
+195 CYASNGQHKAAVEV
-209 FTLAKRLSPAEAWLA
+209 FALAKGLNPAEAWLS

-233 LGDVD
+233 LGEVD
-238 SALVWVNQAIA
+238 RALEWVNDAIA
-249 ADSAEGVFYEVQV
+249 ADSAEGCFYEEQALYL
-262 QCLHKKKDYQGCFDA
+262 QRKKDYLGCLKA
-277 INQALQRG
+277 INQAIQRG
-285 RVTAKLFAYKAEVLL
+285 RVTAKLLAYKAEMLMH
-300 RFNKK
+300 FNRK
-305 PEAIMALI
+305 PDAIMALI
-313 RGIKLDPQDTQSLS
+313 DGIKLEPQNTQNLS
-327 NLAGL
+327 NLACL
-332 CLEIGIFSPA
+332 CLEMGIFSPA
-342 LELLDSIIKDTPSNI
+342 LELLNGITQDTPLNV
-357 PALLNKAKLLKD
+357 PALLNKAKLLSD
-369 VGRVEDGVAFFQ
+369 VGRVEEGVDFY
-381 QAIALSLEQKINY
+381 EQVIDLNLRQKVSY
-394 VGCADPAWGNYLYA
+394 AGCVGPAWENYLYA
-408 LLNAPRFTPET
+408 LLFVPSSTPGKILER
-419 IFKQH
+419 H
-424 QTWGAKTLKEFPSRF
+424 VAWGAKISKEFPVRF
-439 KHRPESYAKRL
+439 KHRPEAHAKRA
-450 KLRVGYMSADL
+450 KLRVGYLSGDL

-467 AFIGAVFKHHDPA
+467 AFIGGVFKHHDPA

-487 STSATFD
+487 STAASFD

-510 AHKTIAET
+510 AHRTIAET

-606 EAQTFAEAPPVE
+606 EAQTFATLPPSE

-633 FNAPLCDLW
+633 FNPPLCDLW
-642 VEILRQVPDSRLRLK
+642 VEILQRVPESRLRLK
-657 AKAFFDPEILLEWE
+657 ARPFFDPEILLEWE
-671 TRFTRAGIAKE
+671 TRFTSAGIIKE
-682 RLLFMPHKPQI
+682 RLYFMPLKPQI

-728 VSLAGSSHVARVGV
+728 VSLAGRAHVSRVGV
-742 SLLNTVGLSDLVAE
+742 SLLNAVGLADLVAE
-756 QREDYIAIAVKL
+756 QPEDYSAIAVKL
-768 AADRARLQQLRSSLG
+768 AADRERLRQLRTSLG
-783 ARMKTSVLGDAAGF
+783 ARMKTSVLGDAEGF

-815 KV
+815 AV

>member
-1 VVGLRIAYNPL
+1 MELSTLNLVTPDVV
-12 MEALL
+12 
-17 IDAQSAATVRRAFA
+17 SRAFKE
-31 AGRFGEVEESC
+31 GRFGEVEEAC
-42 KGVLAQAPETAWAWH
+42 KVVLAHAPETTWAWH
-57 FLGRIPTLDTES
+57 MLGRLPALDAES
-69 AIDFLS
+69 AIDFLG
-75 TALSLLP
+75 TAHSLSS
-82 DDITILCDLSRAYS
+82 DNYWILCDLSRAYN
-96 RAAQFD
+96 RAGQFE
-102 LAAERAQAAVAL
+102 LAVERAQAAVAL
-114 QPNSA
+114 QPNST

-128 HTSAGAGDV
+128 YAGAGQADE
-137 AWLLWERAVAI
+137 AWPLWERAVVL
-148 APSSFSAQLAYGQG
+148 APSSFAAQLAYGHG

-175 LKRAATL
+175 LKRAAAL
-182 EPNNLEALFLLGK
+182 EPNNLEAFFSLGK
-195 CYASNGQHKAAIET
+195 CYASNGQHKAAVEI
-209 FTLAKRLSPAEAWLA
+209 FAFAKRLSPAEAWLY

-238 SALVWVNQAIA
+238 SALMWVNQAIA
-249 ADSAEGVFYEVQV
+249 ADSAEGVFYEVQAL
-262 QCLHKKKDYQGCFDA
+262 CLQRKKDYQGCLKA
-277 INQALQRG
+277 INQATQRG
-285 RVTAKLFAYKAEVLL
+285 RVTAKLLAYKAEMLMH
-300 RFNKK
+300 FNKK
-305 PEAIMALI
+305 PDAIMALLE
-313 RGIKLDPQDTQSLS
+313 GIKLDPQNTNSLS

-332 CLEIGIFSPA
+332 CLEMGIYSPA
-342 LELLDSIIKDTPSNI
+342 LELLNGIIQDAPSNI

-369 VGRVEDGVAFFQ
+369 VGRVENGVDLFEQ
-381 QAIALSLEQKINY
+381 VIELNSGQKINY
-394 VGCADPAWGNYLYA
+394 VGCVDPTWGNYLYA
-408 LLNAPRFTPET
+408 LLFAPSSTPEKILDRHLAWGT
-419 IFKQH
+419 KISKQ
-424 QTWGAKTLKEFPSRF
+424 FPVRF
-439 KHRPESYAKRL
+439 KHRPETHANRL
-450 KLRVGYMSADL
+450 KVRVGYLSADL

-487 STSATFD
+487 STSSTFD

-518 AQIIHEDQLD
+518 ALIIHEDQLD
-528 VLVELSGHTQGNRLE
+528 ILVELSGHTQGNRLE

-595 DCGWCYEPVMH
+595 DCGWCYEPVIN
-606 EAQTFAEAPPVE
+606 EGQTFADAPPVA

-642 VEILRQVPDSRLRLK
+642 VEILQRVPESRLRLK
-657 AKAFFDPEILLEWE
+657 AKSFFDPEILLEWE

-682 RLLFMPHKPQI
+682 RLFFMPHKPLT

-700 NEVDIALDSYPYH
+700 NEVDITLDSYPYH

-728 VSLAGSSHVARVGV
+728 VSLAGCSHVARVGV
-742 SLLNTVGLSDLVAE
+742 SLLNAVGLADLVAE

-768 AADRARLQQLRSSLG
+768 AADQNRLRYLRTNLG
-783 ARMKTSVLGDAAGF
+783 ERVKTSVLGDAEGF

-806 QMVANYRGA
+806 QMVANYRVA
-815 KV
+815 AV

>member
-1 VVGLRIAYNPL
+1 

-17 IDAQSAATVRRAFA
+17 IDDHSATPVRRAFA
-31 AGRFGEVEESC
+31 EGSFQEVEAIC
-42 KGVLAQAPETAWAWH
+42 KTVLAQAPETAWAWH
-57 FLGRIPTLDTES
+57 FLGRLPAIDAEA

-75 TALSLLP
+75 TALSLSP
-82 DDITILCDLSRAYS
+82 NDITILCDLSRAYS
-96 RAAQFD
+96 RAAQFE
-102 LAAERAQAAVAL
+102 LAVERAQAAVAL

-128 HTSAGAGDV
+128 HTLAGAADA
-137 AWLLWERAVAI
+137 AWPLWERAVAI

-162 LQQRGRSKDALKH
+162 MQQRGRSKEALKH

-182 EPNNLEALFLLGK
+182 EPNNLEALFSLGK
-195 CYASNGQHKAAIET
+195 YYAANGQHKAAVEV
-209 FTLAKRLSPAEAWLA
+209 FAFAKGLNPAEAWLA

-238 SALVWVNQAIA
+238 RALEWVNHAIA
-249 ADSAEGVFYEVQV
+249 ADSAEPAFYEEQARY
-262 QCLHKKKDYQGCFDA
+262 LHRKKDYQGCLEA
-277 INQALQRG
+277 INEAIQRG
-285 RVTAKLFAYKAEVLL
+285 TVTAKLLFYRADLL
-300 RFNKK
+300 MHSNKRRD
-305 PEAIMALI
+305 AFRALI
-313 RGIKLDPQDTQSLS
+313 DAIKLEPQNTKGLS

-332 CLEIGIFSPA
+332 CLEMGVFSPA
-342 LELLDSIIKDTPSNI
+342 LELLNGIIQESPSNV

-369 VGRVEDGVAFFQ
+369 VGRVEDGVNLLEKVIDLN
-381 QAIALSLEQKINY
+381 QAQKMRCIGR
-394 VGCADPAWGNYLYA
+394 VDPTWGNYLFT
-408 LLNAPRFTPET
+408 LLFAPSSTQEKILER
-419 IFKQH
+419 H
-424 QTWGAKTLKEFPSRF
+424 LAWGAKISKEFPVHF
-439 KHRPESYAKRL
+439 KHRPEAHAKRF
-450 KLRVGYMSADL
+450 KLRVGYLSGDL

-467 AFIGAVFKHHDPA
+467 AFIGAAFKHHDPA

-510 AHKTIAET
+510 LHSTIEET

-585 YHCEKLMRIP
+585 QHCEKLMRIP
-595 DCGWCYEPVMH
+595 DCGWCYEPVLQ
-606 EAQTFAEAPPVE
+606 EAQTFADSPPVE

-642 VEILRQVPDSRLRLK
+642 VEILQRVPESRFRPK

-682 RLLFMPHKPQI
+682 RLLFMPHNPQI

-742 SLLNTVGLSDLVAE
+742 SLLNAVGLADLVAE
-756 QREDYIAIAVKL
+756 RPEDYIAIAVKL
-768 AADRARLQQLRSSLG
+768 AADRERLRQLRTSLG
-783 ARMKTSVLGDAAGF
+783 ARMKTSVLGDAEGF

-815 KV
+815 AV

>member
-1 VVGLRIAYNPL
+1 
-12 MEALL
+12 MELSAPNFVSP
-17 IDAQSAATVRRAFA
+17 DAVTRAFA
-31 AGRFGEVEESC
+31 DGRFGEVEESC
-42 KGVLAQAPETAWAWH
+42 KEVLAQAPETAWAWH
-57 FLGRIPTLDTES
+57 FLGRLPGIDAET

-75 TALSLLP
+75 TALSLSP
-82 DDITILCDLSRAYS
+82 RDFNILCDLSRAYS
-96 RAAQFD
+96 RAAQFE
-102 LAAERAQAAVAL
+102 LAVERAQAAVAL

-137 AWLLWERAVAI
+137 AWPLWERAVAI
-148 APSSFSAQLAYGQG
+148 APSSFSAQMGYGQG

-175 LKRAATL
+175 LRRAATL
-182 EPNNLEALFLLGK
+182 EPTNLEALFSLGK
-195 CYASNGQHKAAIET
+195 CYASNGQHKAAVET
-209 FTLAKRLSPAEAWLA
+209 FTSAKRLSPAEAWLS

-233 LGDVD
+233 MADLDR
-238 SALVWVNQAIA
+238 ALEWVNQAIA
-249 ADSAEGVFYEVQV
+249 ADSAEGCFYEEQA
-262 QCLHKKKDYQGCFDA
+262 LYLNHKKDYQGCIGA
-277 INQALQRG
+277 INNAIERG
-285 RVTAKLFAYKAEVLL
+285 WVTAKIHAYKAQTLT

-305 PEAIMALI
+305 TGAIAAYSEAL
-313 RGIKLDPQDTQSLS
+313 KLDPQNVVYLG

-332 CLEIGIFSPA
+332 CLELGILSPA
-342 LELLDSIIKDTPSNI
+342 LEALNSILAGSPGNI
-357 PALLNKAKLLKD
+357 PALINKAKLLKD
-369 VGRVEDGVAFFQ
+369 AGRVDEGILLLER
-381 QAIALSLEQKINY
+381 AIEVSKKPTHKYDY
-394 VGCADPAWGNYLYA
+394 VGCGDPMWGNYLFT
-408 LLNAPRFTPET
+408 LLFAPSSTPAK
-419 IFKQH
+419 ILARH
-424 QTWGAKTLKEFPSRF
+424 LAWGEKFSKDFPPRF
-439 KHRPESYAKRL
+439 KHRPATHAKRA
-450 KLRVGYMSADL
+450 KLRVGYLSADL

-467 AFIGAVFKHHDPA
+467 AFIGAVLKHHDPA

-487 STSATFD
+487 STSATSD

-510 AHKTIAET
+510 VHKTIAET
-518 AQIIHEDQLD
+518 AQLIYEDQLD
-528 VLVELSGHTQGNRLE
+528 ILVELSGHTQGNRLE

-595 DCGWCYEPVMH
+595 DCGWCYEPVLQ
-606 EAQTFAEAPPVE
+606 EAQSFADAPPVE
-618 RNGFITFGSFNNIAK
+618 RNGYITFGSFNNIAK
-633 FNAPLCDLW
+633 FNPPLCDLW
-642 VEILRQVPDSRLRLK
+642 VKILQGVPEACLRLK
-657 AKAFFDPEILLEWE
+657 AKSFFDPEVLLEWE
-671 TRFTRAGIAKE
+671 TRFTSAGIAKE

-728 VSLAGSSHVARVGV
+728 VSLAGNSHVARVGV
-742 SLLNTVGLSDLVAE
+742 SLLNAVGLADLVA
-756 QREDYIAIAVKL
+756 QQPEDYVAIAVKL
-768 AADRARLQQLRSSLG
+768 AADRARLRQLRTSLSE
-783 ARMKTSVLGDAAGF
+783 RMKTSVLGDAEGF

-815 KV
+815 KG

>member
-1 VVGLRIAYNPL
+1 
-12 MEALL
+12 MELSTL
-17 IDAQSAATVRRAFA
+17 NLVPPDAVARAFK

-57 FLGRIPTLDTES
+57 YLGKLPALDADV
-69 AIDFLS
+69 AIDFLG
-75 TALSLLP
+75 TAASLAP
-82 DDITILCDLSRAYS
+82 EDARILADLSRVYARS
-96 RAAQFD
+96 GQPARALEHALQ
-102 LAAERAQAAVAL
+102 AVAL

-128 HTSAGAGDV
+128 HTLAGAGEV
-137 AWLLWERAVAI
+137 AWPLWERAVVI
-148 APSSFSAQLAYGQG
+148 APSSFSAQMAYGQG
-162 LQQRGRSKDALKH
+162 LQQRDRSKEALKH

-182 EPNNLEALFLLGK
+182 DPNNLEALFSLGK
-195 CYASNGQHKAAIET
+195 CYAANGQHKAAVEV
-209 FTLAKRLSPAEAWLA
+209 FTLAQRLSPAEAWLS

-238 SALVWVNQAIA
+238 RALAWVNQAIA
-249 ADSAEGVFYEVQV
+249 ADSAEGCFYEEQALY
-262 QCLHKKKDYQGCFDA
+262 LHKKKDFQGCIEA
-277 INQALQRG
+277 INKAIERG
-285 RVTAKLFAYKAEVLL
+285 WVTAEIHAYKAQTLNLL
-300 RFNKK
+300 NEKTGAIAAYM
-305 PEAIMALI
+305 EAL
-313 RGIKLDPQDTQSLS
+313 KLDPQSVVYLG

-332 CLEIGIFSPA
+332 CLELGILSPA
-342 LELLDSIIKDTPSNI
+342 LEAFDTILAVCPGHVPTMI
-357 PALLNKAKLLKD
+357 NKAKLIKD
-369 VGRVEDGVAFFQ
+369 AGRVNEAVLLLEKVIVASTKSTIKYDHLGGV
-381 QAIALSLEQKINY
+381 
-394 VGCADPAWGNYLYA
+394 DPTWRNYLYT
-408 LLNAPRFTPET
+408 LLFAPSSTPEK
-419 IFKQH
+419 ILERH
-424 QTWGAKTLKEFPSRF
+424 LAWGTKISKEFPVRF
-439 KHRPESYAKRL
+439 KHRPEMHGKRS
-450 KLRVGYMSADL
+450 KIRVGYLSPDL
-461 RQHSVT
+461 RQHSVS

-487 STSATFD
+487 STSATYD

-518 AQIIHEDQLD
+518 AQIIYEDQLD

-549 APIQATYLGYPSTT
+549 APIQATYLGYPCTT

-585 YHCEKLMRIP
+585 QHCEKLMRIP
-595 DCGWCYEPVMH
+595 DCGWCYEPLMQ
-606 EAQTFAEAPPVE
+606 EAQIFADAPPVE

-633 FNAPLCDLW
+633 FNPPLCDLW
-642 VEILRQVPDSRLRLK
+642 VKILRGVPDSRVRLK
-657 AKAFFDPEILLEWE
+657 AKSFFDPEILLEWE
-671 TRFTRAGIAKE
+671 TRFTSAGIAKE

-728 VSLAGSSHVARVGV
+728 VSLAGRSHVSRVGV
-742 SLLNTVGLSDLVAE
+742 SLLNAVGLADLVAE
-756 QREDYIAIAVKL
+756 QREDYSAIAVKL
-768 AADRARLQQLRSSLG
+768 AADRERLRQLRTSLG
-783 ARMKTSVLGDAAGF
+783 ARMKTSVLGDAEGF

-815 KV
+815 AV

>member
-1 VVGLRIAYNPL
+1 

-17 IDAQSAATVRRAFA
+17 IDAQSAATVRRAFSE
-31 AGRFGEVEESC
+31 GRFGEVEECC
-42 KGVLAQAPETAWAWH
+42 KGVLAQTPETAWAWH
-57 FLGRIPTLDTES
+57 FLGRLPAIDVET

-75 TALSLLP
+75 TALSLSP
-82 DDITILCDLSRAYS
+82 NDIPILCDLSRAYS
-96 RAAQFD
+96 RAAQFE
-102 LAAERAQAAVAL
+102 LAVERAQAAVAL

-119 PALIALAEA
+119 SALIALAEA
-128 HTSAGAGDV
+128 HTSAGAGEV
-137 AWLLWERAVAI
+137 AWPLWERAVAL
-148 APSSFSAQLAYGQG
+148 APSSFSAQMAYGHG

-182 EPNNLEALFLLGK
+182 EPNNLEALFSLGK
-195 CYASNGQHKAAIET
+195 CYASNGQHKAAVET
-209 FTLAKRLSPAEAWLA
+209 FTLAKRLSPAEAWLY
-224 YEGARSWFA
+224 YEGARSWCA
-233 LGDVD
+233 LGEVD
-238 SALVWVNQAIA
+238 SALAWVNQAIA
-249 ADSAEGVFYEVQV
+249 ADSAEGCFYEEQAIY
-262 QCLHKKKDYQGCFDA
+262 LHHKKDFQGCIGA
-277 INQALQRG
+277 INHAIERG
-285 RVTAKLFAYKAEVLL
+285 WVTAKIHAYKAQMLMH
-300 RFNKK
+300 FSKK
-305 PEAIMALI
+305 TAAIAGYSEAL
-313 RGIKLDPQDTQSLS
+313 KLDPHNMVYLG

-332 CLEIGIFSPA
+332 CLELGILSPA
-342 LELLDSIIKDTPSNI
+342 LEALNSILAASPDNI
-357 PALLNKAKLLKD
+357 PALTNKAKLLKD
-369 VGRVEDGVAFFQ
+369 AGRVDEG
-381 QAIALSLEQKINY
+381 IALLEKAIVVSKNPTQKYDY
-394 VGCADPAWGNYLYA
+394 VGCVDPMWGNYLFT
-408 LLNAPRFTPET
+408 LLFAPSSTPEK
-419 IFKQH
+419 ILERH
-424 QTWGAKTLKEFPSRF
+424 VAWGAKISKEFPPRF
-439 KHRPESYAKRL
+439 KHRPEAHAKRS
-450 KLRVGYMSADL
+450 KLRVGYLSADL

-494 AVSATIK
+494 AVSAAIE

-528 VLVELSGHTQGNRLE
+528 VLVELSGHTQGTRLE

-571 LTDAWADPVGLTDA
+571 LTDTWADPVGLTDA

-595 DCGWCYEPVMH
+595 DCGWCYEPVLQ
-606 EAQTFAEAPPVE
+606 EAQTFADAPPAE

-642 VEILRQVPDSRLRLK
+642 VKILQGVPDSRLRLK
-657 AKAFFDPEILLEWE
+657 AKSFFDPEILLEWK
-671 TRFTRAGIAKE
+671 TRFTSAGIAKE
-682 RLLFMPHKPQI
+682 RLLFMPHKLQI

-728 VSLAGSSHVARVGV
+728 VSLAGRSHVARVGV
-742 SLLNTVGLSDLVAE
+742 SLLNAVGLGDLVAE
-756 QREDYIAIAVKL
+756 RPEDYIAIAVTL
-768 AADRARLQQLRSSLG
+768 AADRERLRHLRTSLG
-783 ARMKTSVLGDAAGF
+783 ARMKTSVLGDAEGF

-815 KV
+815 EV

>member
-1 VVGLRIAYNPL
+1 
-12 MEALL
+12 MEVLL
-17 IDAQSAATVRRAFA
+17 TDAQSAAPVRRAFA
-31 AGRFGEVEESC
+31 EGRFGEVEESC
-42 KGVLAQAPETAWAWH
+42 KGVLGKAPETAWAWH
-57 FLGRIPTLDTES
+57 FLGRLPAIDSET

-75 TALSLLP
+75 TALSLSP
-82 DDITILCDLSRAYS
+82 HDIMIMCDLSRAYS
-96 RAAQFD
+96 LAAQFE
-102 LAAERAQAAVAL
+102 LALEQAQAAVAL
-114 QPNSA
+114 QPNST

-128 HTSAGAGDV
+128 HTLAGAVDV
-137 AWLLWERAVAI
+137 AWPLWERVVALV
-148 APSSFSAQLAYGQG
+148 PSSFSAQLAYGQG
-162 LQQRGRSKDALKH
+162 LQQRDRSKDALKY
-175 LKRAATL
+175 LKRAVTL
-182 EPNNLEALFLLGK
+182 ELNNLEALFSLGK
-195 CYASNGQHKAAIET
+195 CYASNGQHRSAIET
-209 FTLAKRLSPAEAWLA
+209 FASAQRLSPTEAWLW

-238 SALVWVNQAIA
+238 SALVWANQAIA
-249 ADSAEGVFYEVQV
+249 ADSAEGAFYEQ
-262 QCLHKKKDYQGCFDA
+262 QALCLHRKRDYQACFDA
-277 INQALQRG
+277 IKHALLRG
-285 RVTAKLFAYKAEVLL
+285 RVTATLFIHKAEVLL

-305 PEAIMALI
+305 PEAIKALI
-313 RGIKLDPQDTQSLS
+313 HGISLDPQNTHALS

-332 CLEIGIFSPA
+332 CLEVGIFSPA
-342 LELLDSIIKDTPSNI
+342 LELLNGIIQDRPLNV

-369 VGRVEDGVAFFQ
+369 VGRVEDGVAFFE
-381 QAIALSLEQKINY
+381 QAIALSLGQKINY

-408 LLNAPRFTPET
+408 LLFAPSSTPET
-419 IFKQH
+419 ILDRH
-424 QTWGAKTLKEFPSRF
+424 LTWGAKTLKEFPSRF
-439 KHRPESYAKRL
+439 KHRPETHAKRA

-510 AHKTIAET
+510 AHKSIAET

-528 VLVELSGHTQGNRLE
+528 ILVELSGHTQGNRLE

-595 DCGWCYEPVMH
+595 DCGWCYEPVIH
-606 EAQTFAEAPPVE
+606 EGQTFADAPPVE

-642 VEILRQVPDSRLRLK
+642 VEILQRVPESRLRLK
-657 AKAFFDPEILLEWE
+657 AKSFFDPEILLDWE
-671 TRFTRAGIAKE
+671 TRFTRAGIDKD

-742 SLLNTVGLSDLVAE
+742 SLLNAVGLSDLVAE
-756 QREDYIAIAVKL
+756 QSEDYIAIAVKL
-768 AADRARLQQLRSSLG
+768 AADQERLRRLRTSLG
-783 ARMKTSVLGDAAGF
+783 ARMKTSVLGDTVGF

-815 KV
+815 AV

>member
-1 VVGLRIAYNPL
+1 
-12 MEALL
+12 MDALL
-17 IDAQSAATVRRAFA
+17 IDAHSAATVQRAFVD
-31 AGRFGEVEESC
+31 GRFGEVEESC

-57 FLGRIPTLDTES
+57 FLGRMPAIDTET

-75 TALSLLP
+75 TALSLSP
-82 DDITILCDLSRAYS
+82 NNEQILCDLSRVYA
-96 RAAQFD
+96 RGGQFD
-102 LAAERAQAAVAL
+102 LAEERAQQAVAL

-128 HTSAGAGDV
+128 YAGAGQADA
-137 AWLLWERAVAI
+137 AWPLWERAVAL

-182 EPNNLEALFLLGK
+182 EPNNLEALFSLGK
-195 CYASNGQHKAAIET
+195 CYATNGQHKAAVEV
-209 FTLAKRLSPAEAWLA
+209 FTIANGINPKLAWVY

-233 LGDVD
+233 LANVD
-238 SALVWVNQAIA
+238 RALEWVNQAIA
-249 ADSAEGVFYEVQV
+249 ADSAEGCFYEEQAL
-262 QCLHKKKDYQGCFDA
+262 CLHRKKDYQSCLKA
-277 INQALQRG
+277 INQAMQRG
-285 RVTAKLFAYKAEVLL
+285 RVSAKLLAYKAEMLMI
-300 RFNKK
+300 FNKK
-305 PEAIMALI
+305 SDAIITLI
-313 RGIKLDPQDTQSLS
+313 DGLKLEPQNTKSLS

-332 CLEIGIFSPA
+332 CLEMGIFSPA
-342 LELLDSIIKDTPSNI
+342 LELLNGIIQVTPSNI

-369 VGRVEDGVAFFQ
+369 VGRVVDGVDLFEQ
-381 QAIALSLEQKINY
+381 VIGSNSRQKISY
-394 VGCADPAWGNYLYA
+394 VGCVDPTWGNYLYA
-408 LLNAPRFTPET
+408 LLFAPNSTPDK
-419 IFKQH
+419 ILDRH
-424 QTWGAKTLKEFPSRF
+424 LAWGMIISKEFPVRF
-439 KHRPESYAKRL
+439 KHRPQTHVKRS
-450 KLRVGYMSADL
+450 KLRVGYMSADI

-494 AVSATIK
+494 AVSAMIK

-518 AQIIHEDQLD
+518 AKLIYDDQLD
-528 VLVELSGHTQGNRLE
+528 VLVELSGHTSGNRLE

-571 LTDAWADPVGLTDA
+571 LTDAWADPVGLTEA
-585 YHCEKLMRIP
+585 HHCEKLMRIP
-595 DCGWCYEPVMH
+595 DCGWCYEPVMQ
-606 EAQTFAEAPPVE
+606 EAQIFADAPPVA

-642 VEILRQVPDSRLRLK
+642 VEILQRVPESRLRLK
-657 AKAFFDPEILLEWE
+657 AKAFFDLEILHEWE

-742 SLLNTVGLSDLVAE
+742 SLLNAVGLSDLVAE

-768 AADRARLQQLRSSLG
+768 AADQERLRQLRISLG
-783 ARMKTSVLGDAAGF
+783 ERMKTSVLGDAVGF
-797 TRKLEGCYR
+797 TRKLEACYR

-815 KV
+815 EV

>member
-1 VVGLRIAYNPL
+1 

-17 IDAQSAATVRRAFA
+17 IDDQSAATVRRAFA
-31 AGRFGEVEESC
+31 EGRFGEVEECC

-57 FLGRIPTLDTES
+57 FLGRLPVIDAET

-75 TALSLLP
+75 TALSLSANNEQ
-82 DDITILCDLSRAYS
+82 ILCDLSRVYA
-96 RAAQFD
+96 RGGQFD
-102 LAAERAQAAVAL
+102 LAEERAKQAVAL
-114 QPNSA
+114 QPNSV

-128 HTSAGAGDV
+128 HALAGKSDA
-137 AWLLWERAVAI
+137 AWPLWQRTVVL

-195 CYASNGQHKAAIET
+195 CYASNGQHKAAIEA
-209 FTLAKRLSPAEAWLA
+209 FTLAKGLSPAEAWLS

-233 LGDVD
+233 MADLDR
-238 SALVWVNQAIA
+238 ALEWVNHAIA
-249 ADSAEGVFYEVQV
+249 ADSAEGCFYEEQA
-262 QCLHKKKDYQGCFDA
+262 LYLNHKKDFQGCIGA
-277 INQALQRG
+277 INNAIERG
-285 RVTAKLFAYKAEVLL
+285 WVTAKIHAYKAQTLTRL
-300 RFNKK
+300 NKK
-305 PEAIMALI
+305 TSAIAHYIEAI
-313 RGIKLDPQDTQSLS
+313 KLEPKNVNYLG

-332 CLEIGIFSPA
+332 CLELGILTPA
-342 LELLDSIIKDTPSNI
+342 LEAFDTILASCPEDV
-357 PALLNKAKLLKD
+357 PAMLNKAKLLKD
-369 VGRVEDGVAFFQ
+369 AGRIDEGIILLEKVIEESKYS
-381 QAIALSLEQKINY
+381 ALKYEY
-394 VGCADPAWGNYLYA
+394 VNCIDPMWGNYLYT
-408 LLNAPRFTPET
+408 LLFAPSSTPKKILDCHT
-419 IFKQH
+419 V
-424 QTWGAKTLKEFPSRF
+424 WGSKISKDFPVRF
-439 KHRPESYAKRL
+439 KHRPATHAKRE
-450 KLRVGYMSADL
+450 KLRVGYLSADL

-467 AFIGAVFKHHDPA
+467 AFVGAVFKHHDPE

-487 STSATFD
+487 STSATYD

-518 AQIIHEDQLD
+518 AQIIYEDQLD
-528 VLVELSGHTQGNRLE
+528 IMVELSGHTQGNRLE

-595 DCGWCYEPVMH
+595 DCGWCYEPVLQ
-606 EAQTFAEAPPVE
+606 EAQTFAALPPSE

-633 FNAPLCDLW
+633 FNPPLCDLW
-642 VEILRQVPDSRLRLK
+642 VKILQGVPDARLRLK
-657 AKAFFDPEILLEWE
+657 AKSFFDPEVLLEWE
-671 TRFTRAGIAKE
+671 TRFTSAGIAKE

-742 SLLNTVGLSDLVAE
+742 SLLNAVGLADLVAE

-768 AADRARLQQLRSSLG
+768 AADQERLRQLRISLG
-783 ARMKTSVLGDAAGF
+783 ERMKTSVLGDAVGF

-815 KV
+815 TV

>member
-1 VVGLRIAYNPL
+1 
-12 MEALL
+12 MEPLL
-17 IDAQSAATVRRAFA
+17 IDAQSAAEVQRAFA
-31 AGRFGEVEESC
+31 DGRFGGVEESC
-42 KGVLAQAPETAWAWH
+42 KEVLAQAPETAWAWH
-57 FLGRIPTLDTES
+57 FLGRLPGIDAET

-75 TALSLLP
+75 TALSLSP
-82 DDITILCDLSRAYS
+82 RDFNILCDLSRAYS
-96 RAAQFD
+96 RAAQFE
-102 LAAERAQAAVAL
+102 LAVERAQAAVAL

-137 AWLLWERAVAI
+137 AWPLWERAVAI
-148 APSSFSAQLAYGQG
+148 APSSFSAQMGYGQW

-175 LKRAATL
+175 LRRAATL
-182 EPNNLEALFLLGK
+182 EPTNLEALFSLGK
-195 CYASNGQHKAAIET
+195 CYASNGQHKAAVET
-209 FTLAKRLSPAEAWLA
+209 FTSAKRLSPAEAWLS

-233 LGDVD
+233 MADLDR
-238 SALVWVNQAIA
+238 ALEWVNQAIA
-249 ADSAEGVFYEVQV
+249 ADSAEGCFYEEQA
-262 QCLHKKKDYQGCFDA
+262 LYLNHKKDYQGCIGA
-277 INQALQRG
+277 INNAIERG
-285 RVTAKLFAYKAEVLL
+285 WVTAKIHAYKAQTLT

-305 PEAIMALI
+305 TGAIAAYSEAL
-313 RGIKLDPQDTQSLS
+313 KLDPQNVVYLG

-332 CLEIGIFSPA
+332 CLELGILSPA
-342 LELLDSIIKDTPSNI
+342 LEALNSILAGSPGNI
-357 PALLNKAKLLKD
+357 PALINKAKLLKD
-369 VGRVEDGVAFFQ
+369 AGRVDEGILLLER
-381 QAIALSLEQKINY
+381 AIEVSKKPTHKYDY
-394 VGCADPAWGNYLYA
+394 VGCGDPMWGNYLFT
-408 LLNAPRFTPET
+408 LLFAPSSTPAK
-419 IFKQH
+419 ILARH
-424 QTWGAKTLKEFPSRF
+424 LAWGEKISKDFPPRF
-439 KHRPESYAKRL
+439 KHRPATHAQRA
-450 KLRVGYMSADL
+450 KLRVGYLSADL

-467 AFIGAVFKHHDPA
+467 AFIGAVLKHHDPA

-487 STSATFD
+487 STSATSD

-510 AHKTIAET
+510 VHKTIAET
-518 AQIIHEDQLD
+518 AQLIYEDQLD
-528 VLVELSGHTQGNRLE
+528 ILVELSGHTQGNRLE

-595 DCGWCYEPVMH
+595 DCGWCYEPVLQ
-606 EAQTFAEAPPVE
+606 EAQSFADAPPVE
-618 RNGFITFGSFNNIAK
+618 RNGYITFGSFNNIAK
-633 FNAPLCDLW
+633 FNPPLCDLW
-642 VEILRQVPDSRLRLK
+642 VKILQGVPDACLRLK
-657 AKAFFDPEILLEWE
+657 AKSFFDPEVLLEWE
-671 TRFTRAGIAKE
+671 TRFTSAGIAKE

-742 SLLNTVGLSDLVAE
+742 SLLNAVGLADLVA
-756 QREDYIAIAVKL
+756 QQPEDYVAIAVKL
-768 AADRARLQQLRSSLG
+768 AADRARLRQLRTSLSE
-783 ARMKTSVLGDAAGF
+783 RMKTSVLGDAEGF

-815 KV
+815 KG